1 MKSIIKRPILTEKMT
16 MLAEHQQY
24 AFEVDIN
31 ANKIEIAQAITK
43 RFAVEIQS
51 IRTIRYK
58 GKRKSQFTKRGRLA
72 GNRASWKKAIITL
85 KPGQSI
91 ELLEA

>member
-16 MLAEHQQY
+16 MLGENHQF

-31 ANKIEIAQAITK
+31 ANKIEISNAIEK
-43 RFAVEIQS
+43 RFSVEIQS

-58 GKRKSQFTKRGRLA
+58 GKRKSQFTKRGRLE
-72 GNRASWKKAIITL
+72 GSRASWKKAIVTL
-85 KPGQSI
+85 KEGQTI

>member
-1 MKSIIKRPILTEKMT
+1 MT
-16 MLAEHQQY
+16 MLAERNQY
-24 AFEVDIN
+24 AFVVDID
-31 ANKIEIAQAITK
+31 ANKIEISQAIEK
-43 RFAVEIQS
+43 RFSVEINS

-72 GNRASWKKAIITL
+72 GSRPSWKKAIITL
-85 KPGQSI
+85 KEGQSI